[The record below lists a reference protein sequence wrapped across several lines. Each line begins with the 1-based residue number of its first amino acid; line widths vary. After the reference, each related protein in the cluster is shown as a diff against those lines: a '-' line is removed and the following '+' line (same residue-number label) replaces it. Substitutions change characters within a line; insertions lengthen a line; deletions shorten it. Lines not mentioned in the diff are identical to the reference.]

1 MTQPF
6 LPDVAVS
13 KDGQRALLVLALDPQ
28 TYDVPNKAA
37 IARMAKVRLRPRSRP
52 TSIRL
57 PISHAFRVYWSNEGQ
72 QYRWHDLSFDE
83 ALPALSVLAIGQHL
97 DTAPIPQQ
105 PQGRV
110 VADVW
115 VVSDLM
121 ELWGRDPEEDDARIL
136 RYVAG
141 KFFWGF
147 KLGLEEV
154 RLQRH
159 DALRFGV
166 EVEDLHILARQSE
179 GVLWKRTPEGYKPE
193 PRLLTDFRAGALP
206 GLERP
211 RIEGAADLLDA
222 GRYPGAAHHLSR
234 AREFI
239 HAASPDF
246 PNAAKEAVNAV
257 ESVCKTILNAPNATL
272 GDCIKTLRRER
283 VVPGEVARIL
293 ESLYAYRNS
302 TPGVGHGAV
311 DLPEVRV
318 EEATLILGVAAEGI
332 TYLDALSPRVDEV
345 PRWE

>member
-1 MTQPF
+1 MNQPF

-13 KDGQRALLVLALDPQ
+13 KDGQRALLVLALDPEI
-28 TYDVPNKAA
+28 YDVPNKAA
-37 IARMAKVRLRPRSRP
+37 IARIAEVRLRPRSRP
-52 TSIRL
+52 TAVRL
-57 PISHAFRVYWSNEGQ
+57 SISHAFRTYWSNEGQ
-72 QYRWHDLSFDE
+72 QYRWRDLSFDE

-97 DTAPIPQQ
+97 DIAPIPQQ
-105 PQGRV
+105 PQGRIA
-110 VADVW
+110 ADVW

-121 ELWGRDPEEDDARIL
+121 ELWGQDPEEDDARIL
-136 RYVAG
+136 RYMAG

-166 EVEDLHILARQSE
+166 EVADLHILARQSE
-179 GVLWKRTPEGYKPE
+179 GVLWRRTSNGYQPE

-211 RIEGAADLLDA
+211 RIERAADLLDV

-239 HAASPDF
+239 HAANPDF
-246 PNAAKEAVNAV
+246 SNAAKEAVNAV
-257 ESVCKTILNAPNATL
+257 ESVCKTILNAPDATL
-272 GDCIKTLRRER
+272 GDCIKRLRRDK

-302 TPGVGHGAV
+302 TPGVGHGGL
-311 DLPEVRV
+311 DIPEVSV
-318 EEATLILGVAAEGI
+318 EEAMLILGVAAEGI
-332 TYLDALSPRVDEV
+332 TYLDALRPLVHDV
-345 PRWE
+345 PKTK